1 MTEAGKKIFPK
12 NLIKENIFQT
22 MDSTST
28 MVSADILLNDHWED
42 MREKGFVS
50 NRIYD
55 GLACGAFILTD
66 MVKAM
71 GELREFVQTYETPEE
86 LKSRYRLLT

>member
-1 MTEAGKKIFPK
+1 
-12 NLIKENIFQT
+12 
-22 MDSTST
+22 
-28 MVSADILLNDHWED
+28 

-86 LKSRYRLLT
+86 LNQGIDY